1 MYPQPEAY
9 LLEHEGMTLAILK
22 VSKNE
27 SGYLSEN
34 KVTVLYTY
42 GKGGKDPTVAL
53 MTNLTFTV
61 RCTS

>member
-1 MYPQPEAY
+1 
-9 LLEHEGMTLAILK
+9 MTLAILK